1 MKQSGQS
8 NGGESFSDAMRVGT
22 LLGRSLRHYA
32 KSHLGTLSGAIVAGA
47 VLVGALS
54 VGDSVRGSLREMAWA
69 RLGSVEFA
77 LVAGDRIFR
86 SELAE
91 ELQEGLGREVTGVLA
106 ALGTASGKGGE
117 TRANQVNVLGVE
129 ADFWDLAR
137 RSTVM
142 AIAPGSV
149 VLNDALARQ
158 LKAKVGDSIL
168 FRVPKPSGLSREAP
182 LSPEEDASVAMRLT
196 VQAIVGDEQFG
207 RFSLHASQI
216 PPFNAFVSRSDLQ
229 KRLVREGGANLL
241 LVGGE
246 ARGVLGGQSA
256 EALDLAL
263 LAAELRR
270 HWCLADAQLTL
281 KKLSEGRG
289 FELRSERVFLE
300 EAVAEAARQTL
311 GEARGVLTYFVNSMS
326 VGNRR
331 NPYSMAAA
339 VAPPLAPADLADD
352 EIVINQWLA
361 EDLSAAPGDHLTM
374 KYYVVGLGRELV
386 EKEAVFVIKSI
397 VPLAGKYADADL
409 MPDFPGL
416 KDAENCRDWDT
427 GFPIELDWI
436 RDKDNAYWEEHRGTP
451 KAFVSAAAGARL
463 WKNRFGSLTALR
475 FPDRGLAAV
484 DWEARLAAAIGPESV
499 GLSFSPVKEAAMA
512 SASQSQDF
520 GGLFVGFSF
529 FLILAALLLMSLL
542 FQFSMEQRSRETGIL
557 LALGWRPNAVK
568 RLLYGEGGALA
579 GLGAVLGAA
588 GGVVYAQAM
597 LYGLTTVWKEAVG
610 TSAISF
616 HFQWETLLVGS
627 LGGAIAAWL
636 TIWLTVRAQTA
647 RSARELLQ
655 SAGAEEVLGQDGS
668 RWFSPLAIVAFVAA
682 VGLIGWALAARE
694 EQSAGLFFGAGGLL
708 LISGMAA
715 ALWRLRRRAKFSGVR
730 PLNLATIGIRGGSRR
745 VKRSAVTIGL
755 LACGSFLVVAV
766 GANKLDAVKDA
777 AKRNSGTGGFLFWG
791 QTTQPVLHDLNGQS
805 GRDFFL
811 LDGEEISEARF
822 VSFRVLPGE
831 DASCLNLNRAQR
843 PQLMG
848 VNPAELA
855 SRKAFAFAAADRMQ
869 FSEANPWLLLNERR
883 ADGAIPAIADQNSM
897 RWAMGKKIGDKLS
910 YTDGRGRPFE
920 IVLVGAVANSVL
932 QGNLILAESRFVELY
947 PRESGYRTFLVDAPA
962 AYQEKLA
969 STLSRALRDFGLEL
983 TPTAQ
988 RLSNFNKVQNTYLL
1002 TFQVLGGL
1010 GLLLGSV
1017 GLGIVVARNVWER
1030 RGELA
1035 LLQAVGFRPGALR
1048 WLVLS
1053 EHAALLAAGL
1063 FIGTGA
1069 ALIAVLPN
1077 LLSPGAEIPYVSLG
1091 ATLLA
1096 VLGSGLLW
1104 TWLAACASLRG
1115 RLLESLRND

>member
-1 MKQSGQS
+1 MTQSGQS
-8 NGGESFSDAMRVGT
+8 NGSIRIWT

-32 KSHLGTLSGAIVAGA
+32 KSHLGTLAGAVVAGA

-54 VGDSVRGSLREMAWA
+54 VGDSVRGSLREMALA

-77 LVAGDRIFR
+77 LVANDRIFR
-86 SELAE
+86 SALAE
-91 ELQEGLGREVTGVLA
+91 ELQEGLGREVAGVLA
-106 ALGTASGKGGE
+106 LLGTASGNGGA

-129 ADFWDLAR
+129 ADFWGLAR
-137 RSTVM
+137 RPAAMT
-142 AIAPGSV
+142 IAPGRV
-149 VLNDALARQ
+149 VLSDALARQ

-196 VQAIVGDEQFG
+196 VQAIVGDERFG
-207 RFSLHASQI
+207 RFSLRASQI
-216 PPFNAFVSRSDLQ
+216 PPFNAFVSRGDLQ
-229 KRLVREGGANLL
+229 RRLEQEGGANLL
-241 LVGGE
+241 LVGAE
-246 ARGVLGGQSA
+246 ARGVSGGKPS
-256 EALDLAL
+256 EVLDSAL
-263 LAAELRR
+263 LTAELRR
-270 HWCLADAQLTL
+270 HWRLTDAQLVL
-281 KKLSEGRG
+281 KKLPKGRG
-289 FELRSERVFLE
+289 LELRSERVFLE
-300 EAVAEAARQTL
+300 AALVEAAQKAV
-311 GEARGVLTYFVNSMS
+311 GEASGVLTYFVNSMS
-326 VGNRR
+326 VGSRR
-331 NPYSMAAA
+331 NPYSMVAA

-361 EDLSAAPGDHLTM
+361 EDLAAAPGDRLTM

-386 EKEAVFVIKSI
+386 EKEAVFAVKSI
-397 VPLAGKYADADL
+397 VPLAGVYADADL

-436 RDKDNAYWEEHRGTP
+436 RDQDNAYWEAHRGTP

-463 WKNRFGSLTALR
+463 WKNRFGSLTAIR
-475 FPDRGLAAV
+475 FPDRGLEAV
-484 DWEARLAAAIGPESV
+484 DWEARLAAALGPESV

-512 SASQSQDF
+512 SANQSQDF

-529 FLILAALLLMSLL
+529 FLILAALILMSLL

-568 RLLYGEGGALA
+568 WLLYCEGGALA
-579 GLGAVLGAA
+579 GLGAVWGAA
-588 GGVVYAQAM
+588 CGVVYAQAM

-616 HFQWETLLVGS
+616 HFQWETLLLGS
-627 LGGAIAAWL
+627 LGSAIAGWL
-636 TIWLTVRAQTA
+636 TIWLTARAQTA
-647 RSARELLQ
+647 RPARELLQ
-655 SAGAEEVLGQDGS
+655 SAGAEEVSVQDGS
-668 RWFSPLAIVAFVAA
+668 RWFPSLAIVAFVAA
-682 VGLIGWALAARE
+682 VGLIGWALASRE
-694 EQSAGLFFGAGGLL
+694 EQSAELFFGAGGLL
-708 LISGMAA
+708 LVSGMAG
-715 ALWRLRRRAKFSGVR
+715 ALWRLRRRAKFGGVR
-730 PLNLATIGIRGGSRR
+730 PLNLVAVGIRGGSRR
-745 VKRSAVTIGL
+745 VKRSATTIGL

-791 QTTQPVLHDLNGQS
+791 RTTQPVLHDLNGQS

-811 LDGEEISEARF
+811 LDGEEMSGARF

-855 SRKAFAFAAADRMQ
+855 SRKAFTFVAADRTQ
-869 FSEANPWLLLNERR
+869 SNVANPWLLLNERR
-883 ADGAIPAIADQNSM
+883 VDGAVPAIADQNSM
-897 RWAMGKKIGDKLS
+897 QWAMGKKIGDKLP
-910 YTDGRGRPFE
+910 YTDGQGKPFE
-920 IVLVGAVANSVL
+920 VVLVGAVANSVL

-969 STLSRALRDFGLEL
+969 STLSRALRGFGLEL

-988 RLSNFNKVQNTYLL
+988 RLSDFNKVQNTYLL
-1002 TFQVLGGL
+1002 TFQMLGGL

-1053 EHAALLAAGL
+1053 KHAALLATGL

-1077 LLSPGAEIPYVSLG
+1077 LLSPGAEFPYVSLG
-1091 ATLLA
+1091 TTLLA

-1104 TWLAACASLRG
+1104 TWLATCASLRG
-1115 RLLESLRND
+1115 RLLKSLRND

>member
-1 MKQSGQS
+1 
-8 NGGESFSDAMRVGT
+8 MRIRT
-22 LLGRSLRHYA
+22 LAGRSLRHYA
-32 KSHLGTLSGAIVAGA
+32 KSHLGTLAGAVVAGA
-47 VLVGALS
+47 VLMGALS
-54 VGDSVRGSLREMAWA
+54 VGDSVRGSLREMALA

-86 SELAE
+86 DALAE
-91 ELQEGLGREVTGVLA
+91 ELQEGLGREVAGVLA
-106 ALGTASGKGGE
+106 ALGTASGNGGQ

-129 ADFWDLAR
+129 PDFWGLAR
-137 RSTVM
+137 RPTALAM
-142 AIAPGSV
+142 EPGSV
-149 VLNDALARQ
+149 ALNDALARQ
-158 LKAKVGDSIL
+158 LRAKIGDSIL

-182 LSPEEDASVAMRLT
+182 FSPEEDASVAMRLT
-196 VQAIVGDEQFG
+196 VQEIVGDEGFG

-216 PPFNAFVSRSDLQ
+216 SPFNAFVSRSDLQ
-229 KRLVREGGANLL
+229 KRLEQEGGANLL
-241 LVGGE
+241 LVASQAKG
-246 ARGVLGGQSA
+246 AAKPA
-256 EALDLAL
+256 EALDSAL
-263 LAAELRR
+263 LAGELRR
-270 HWCLADAQLTL
+270 HWRLADAQLAL
-281 KKLSEGRG
+281 KKLPDGRG

-300 EAVAEAARQTL
+300 EAVAEASRDAL
-311 GEARGVLTYFVNSMS
+311 GEAKGVLTYFVNSMS
-326 VGNRR
+326 VGDRR

-339 VAPPLAPADLADD
+339 VAPPLAPADLAED

-361 EDLSAAPGDHLTM
+361 EDLAAAPGDRLTM

-386 EKEAVFVIKSI
+386 EEESVFLVKSI
-397 VPLAGKYADADL
+397 VPLSGMYADPDL

-451 KAFVSAAAGARL
+451 KAFVSTASGARL

-475 FPDRGLAAV
+475 FPDQGLAAM

-499 GLSFSPVKEAAMA
+499 GLSFSPVKEAALA
-512 SASQSQDF
+512 SASRSQDF

-529 FLILAALLLMSLL
+529 FLILAALILMSLL
-542 FQFSMEQRSRETGIL
+542 FQFSMEQRSRETGLL
-557 LALGWRPNAVK
+557 LALGWKPSAVK
-568 RLLYGEGGALA
+568 RLLYCEGGALA
-579 GLGAVLGAA
+579 GLGAMLGAA

-597 LYGLTTVWKEAVG
+597 LYGLTTVWKKAVG
-610 TSAISF
+610 TSAISL
-616 HFQWETLLVGS
+616 HFRWETLLWGS

-636 TIWLTVRAQTA
+636 TIWLTARAQTA
-647 RSARELLQ
+647 QSARELLQ
-655 SAGAEEVLGQDGS
+655 GAGAEEVSSQDWG
-668 RWFSPLAIVAFVAA
+668 RWFSLLPLVAFAAA
-682 VGLIGWALAARE
+682 VGLIGWALAAGE
-694 EQSAGLFFGAGGLL
+694 GQSAGLFFGAGGLL
-708 LISGMAA
+708 LVSGMAG
-715 ALWRLRRRAKFSGVR
+715 ALRRLRRRAKFNGVR
-730 PLNLATIGIRGGSRR
+730 PLNLAAVGIRGSSRR
-745 VKRSAVTIGL
+745 VKRSAATIGL

-766 GANKLDAVKDA
+766 GANKLDAVKNA
-777 AKRNSGTGGFLFWG
+777 AKRESGTGGFLFWG
-791 QTTQPVLHDLNGQS
+791 QTTQPVLHDLNSQS

-811 LDGEEISEARF
+811 LDGEELSKARF

-848 VNPAELA
+848 VNPADLA
-855 SRKAFAFAAADRMQ
+855 QAFTFAAAARTQSKVD
-869 FSEANPWLLLNERR
+869 NPWLLLNERR
-883 ADGAIPAIADQNSM
+883 ADGAVPAIADWNSM
-897 RWAMGKKIGDKLS
+897 RWAMGKKIGDKIS
-910 YTDGRGRPFE
+910 YIDGGGKPFE

-947 PRESGYRTFLVDAPA
+947 PRQSGYRTFLVDAPA
-962 AYQEKLA
+962 ASQEKVA

-983 TPTAQ
+983 TPTVQ
-988 RLSNFNKVQNTYLL
+988 RLSSFNEVQNTYLL
-1002 TFQVLGGL
+1002 TFQMLGGL

-1035 LLQAVGFRPGALR
+1035 LLQAIGFRPGALR

-1053 EHAALLAAGL
+1053 EHAALLATGL

-1069 ALIAVLPN
+1069 ALIAVLPT
-1077 LLSPGAEIPYVSLG
+1077 LLSPGVEIPYVSLG

-1104 TWLAACASLRG
+1104 TWLSACASLRG

>member
-1 MKQSGQS
+1 
-8 NGGESFSDAMRVGT
+8 MRVWT

-32 KSHLGTLSGAIVAGA
+32 KSHLGTLAGAIVAGA
-47 VLVGALS
+47 VVVGALL
-54 VGDSVRGSLREMAWA
+54 VGDSVRGSLREMALA

-77 LVAGDRIFR
+77 LVGGDRIFR
-86 SELAE
+86 SALAE

-106 ALGTASGKGGE
+106 VLGTASGNGGE
-117 TRANQVNVLGVE
+117 MRANEVNVLGVE
-129 ADFWDLAR
+129 ADFWGLAR
-137 RSTVM
+137 RSAAM
-142 AIAPGSV
+142 EIAPGKV

-158 LKAKVGDSIL
+158 LKAKAGDSIL

-216 PPFNAFVSRSDLQ
+216 PPFNAFVSRGDLQ
-229 KRLVREGGANLL
+229 KRLEQEGGANLL
-241 LVGGE
+241 LVGAE
-246 ARGVLGGQSA
+246 ARGVLDGKSA
-256 EALDLAL
+256 EALDSVL
-263 LAAELRR
+263 LTAELRR
-270 HWCLADAQLTL
+270 RWRLADAQLGL
-281 KKLSEGRG
+281 KRLAGGRG

-300 EAVAEAARQTL
+300 EAVAEAARDAV
-311 GEARGVLTYFVNSMS
+311 GEAGGVLTYFVNSMS
-326 VGNRR
+326 VRDRR
-331 NPYSMAAA
+331 NPYSMVAA
-339 VAPPLAPADLADD
+339 VAPPLAPADLAED

-361 EDLSAAPGDHLTM
+361 EDLAAAPGDRLTM
-374 KYYVVGLGRELV
+374 KYYVVGLDRELV
-386 EKEAVFVIKSI
+386 EKEAVFVVKSV
-397 VPLAGKYADADL
+397 VPLAGVYADADL

-416 KDAENCRDWDT
+416 KDVENCRDWDT

-451 KAFVSAAAGARL
+451 KAFVSEAAGARL
-463 WKNRFGSLTALR
+463 WKNRFGSLTAIR
-475 FPDRGLAAV
+475 FPDGGLEAE
-484 DWEARLAAAIGPESV
+484 DWEARLAAALGPESV
-499 GLSFSPVKEAAMA
+499 GLSFSPVKAAALA

-557 LALGWRPNAVK
+557 LALGWRPNTVK

-579 GLGAVLGAA
+579 GLGAVVGAA

-597 LYGLTTVWKEAVG
+597 LYGLTTVWKEAIG

-616 HFQWETLLVGS
+616 HFQWETLLLGS
-627 LGGAIAAWL
+627 LGGAVAGWL
-636 TIWLTVRAQTA
+636 TIWLTARAQTA
-647 RSARELLQ
+647 RPARELLQ
-655 SAGAEEVLGQDGS
+655 SAGAEEVFGQDGR
-668 RWFSPLAIVAFVAA
+668 RWFSSLAMVAFAAA
-682 VGLIGWALAARE
+682 VGLIGWALVSRE
-694 EQSAGLFFGAGGLL
+694 EGPSAGLFFGAGGLL
-708 LISGMAA
+708 LVSGMAG

-730 PLNLATIGIRGGSRR
+730 SLNLAAVGIRGGSRR
-745 VKRSAVTIGL
+745 VKRSAATIGL

-766 GANKLDAVKDA
+766 GANKLNAVKDA

-791 QTTQPVLHDLNGQS
+791 RTTQPVLHDLNSPS

-811 LDGEEISEARF
+811 LDGEEMSAARF

-831 DASCLNLNRAQR
+831 DASCLNLNRAQN

-848 VNPAELA
+848 VNPAELV
-855 SRKAFAFAAADRMQ
+855 SRKAFTFAAVDRTQ
-869 FSEANPWLLLNERR
+869 SNGANPWLLLNERR
-883 ADGAIPAIADQNSM
+883 ADGAVPAIADQNSM
-897 RWAMGKKIGDKLS
+897 QWAMGKQIGDKLS

-947 PRESGYRTFLVDAPA
+947 PHESGYRTFLVDVPA
-962 AYQEKLA
+962 ASQEKLA

-988 RLSNFNKVQNTYLL
+988 RLSDFNKVQNTYLL
-1002 TFQVLGGL
+1002 TFQMLGGL

-1053 EHAALLAAGL
+1053 EHAALLSAGL

-1069 ALIAVLPN
+1069 ALIAVLPKM
-1077 LLSPGAEIPYVSLG
+1077 LSPGSEFPYGSLG

-1096 VLGSGLLW
+1096 VVGSGLLW

-1115 RLLESLRND
+1115 RLLESLRNE

>member
-1 MKQSGQS
+1 
-8 NGGESFSDAMRVGT
+8 MRVWT

-32 KSHLGTLSGAIVAGA
+32 KSHLGTLAGAVVAGA

-54 VGDSVRGSLREMAWA
+54 VGDSVRGSLREMALA

-86 SELAE
+86 SALAE
-91 ELQEGLGREVTGVLA
+91 ELQEGLGREVAGVLA
-106 ALGTASGKGGE
+106 ALGTASGNGGQ
-117 TRANQVNVLGVE
+117 TRANEVNVLGVE
-129 ADFWDLAR
+129 TDFWDLAR
-137 RSTVM
+137 RPSAM

-158 LKAKVGDSIL
+158 LKAKAGDSIL

-196 VQAIVGDEQFG
+196 VQAIAGDEGFG

-229 KRLVREGGANLL
+229 NRLEQEGGANLL
-241 LVGGE
+241 LVGAE
-246 ARGVLGGQSA
+246 ARSVLGGNPA
-256 EALDLAL
+256 EAWDSAL
-263 LAAELRR
+263 LTAKLRR
-270 HWCLADAQLTL
+270 RWRLADAQLTL
-281 KKLSEGRG
+281 KKLSEGG
-289 FELRSERVFLE
+289 GLELRSERVFLE
-300 EAVAEAARQTL
+300 EAVAEAAREAL
-311 GEARGVLTYFVNSMS
+311 GEASGVLTYFVNSIS
-326 VGNRR
+326 VGSRR
-331 NPYSMAAA
+331 NPYSMVAAI
-339 VAPPLAPADLADD
+339 APPLVPADLADD

-361 EDLSAAPGDHLTM
+361 EDLAAAPGDRLTM
-374 KYYVVGLGRELV
+374 KYYVVGLGRELA
-386 EKEAVFVIKSI
+386 EEEAVFVVKSV
-397 VPLAGKYADADL
+397 VPLAGVYADADL

-436 RDKDNAYWEEHRGTP
+436 RDKDNVYWEEHRGTP
-451 KAFVSAAAGARL
+451 KAFVSEAAGARL

-475 FPDRGLAAV
+475 FPNQGLEAAE
-484 DWEARLAAAIGPESV
+484 WEARLAAAIGPESV
-499 GLSFSPVKEAAMA
+499 GLSFSPVKEAALAAA
-512 SASQSQDF
+512 SRSQDF

-557 LALGWRPNAVK
+557 LALGWRPSAVK
-568 RLLYGEGGALA
+568 RLLYCEGGALA
-579 GLGAVLGAA
+579 GLGAALGAA
-588 GGVVYAQAM
+588 GGVIYAQAM
-597 LYGLTTVWKEAVG
+597 LYGLTTIWKKAIG
-610 TSAISF
+610 TSAIHF
-616 HFQWETLLVGS
+616 HFRWETLLWGS

-636 TIWLTVRAQTA
+636 TIWLTARAQTA

-655 SAGAEEVLGQDGS
+655 GAGAEEVSNQGGI
-668 RWFSPLAIVAFVAA
+668 RWFSLSSLVAFAAA
-682 VGLIGWALAARE
+682 VGLIGWALTAGQG
-694 EQSAGLFFGAGGLL
+694 QSAGLFFGAGGLL
-708 LISGMAA
+708 LISGMAY
-715 ALWRLRRRAKFSGVR
+715 ALRQLRLRAKFSGVR
-730 PLNLATIGIRGGSRR
+730 SLNLAAIGIRGSSRR
-745 VKRSAVTIGL
+745 GKRSAATIGL

-766 GANKLDAVKDA
+766 GANKLDAVKNA
-777 AKRNSGTGGFLFWG
+777 AKRGSGTGGFLFWG
-791 QTTQPVLHDLNGQS
+791 RTTQPVLHDLNGQS
-805 GRDFFL
+805 GREFFL
-811 LDGEEISEARF
+811 LDEEELSEARF

-855 SRKAFAFAAADRMQ
+855 SRKAFTFAAAERARAGV
-869 FSEANPWLLLNERR
+869 ENPWLLLNERR
-883 ADGAIPAIADQNSM
+883 ADGAVPAIADWNSM
-897 RWAMGKKIGDKLS
+897 RWAMGKKVGDKIR
-910 YTDGRGRPFE
+910 YTDGRGHIFE

-962 AYQEKLA
+962 ASQEKVA
-969 STLSRALRDFGLEL
+969 SALSRALRDFGLEL

-988 RLSNFNKVQNTYLL
+988 RLANFNEVQNTYLL
-1002 TFQVLGGL
+1002 TFQMLGGL
-1010 GLLLGSV
+1010 GLLLGSG

-1048 WLVLS
+1048 WLVLI
-1053 EHAALLAAGL
+1053 EHAALLATGL
-1063 FIGTGA
+1063 FIGAGS
-1069 ALIAVLPN
+1069 ALIAVLPT
-1077 LLSPGAEIPYVSLG
+1077 LLSPGAEISYVSLG
-1091 ATLLA
+1091 ASLLT

>member
-1 MKQSGQS
+1 
-8 NGGESFSDAMRVGT
+8 MRVWT
-22 LLGRSLRHYA
+22 LLGRSLWHYA
-32 KSHLGTLSGAIVAGA
+32 KSHLGTLAGAAVAGA

-54 VGDSVRGSLREMAWA
+54 VGDSVRGSLREMALA

-86 SELAE
+86 DALAE
-91 ELQEGLGREVTGVLA
+91 ELQEGLGREVVGVLA
-106 ALGTASGKGGE
+106 ALGTASGNGGE
-117 TRANQVNVLGVE
+117 TRANEVNVLGVE
-129 ADFWDLAR
+129 SDFWGLAR
-137 RSTVM
+137 RPSVL
-142 AIAPGSV
+142 AIEPGSV

-182 LSPEEDASVAMRLT
+182 LSPEEDASVATRLR
-196 VQAIVGDEQFG
+196 VQAIAGDEGFG
-207 RFSLHASQI
+207 RFSLRASQI
-216 PPFNAFVSRSDLQ
+216 PPFNAFVSRGDLQ
-229 KRLVREGGANLL
+229 KRLGQEGGANLL
-241 LVGGE
+241 LVASE
-246 ARGVLGGQSA
+246 SEGVLGGQSSGT
-256 EALDLAL
+256 LDSAL

-270 HWCLADAQLTL
+270 CWRLADAQLGL
-281 KKLSEGRG
+281 KRLSEGRG
-289 FELRSERVFLE
+289 LELRSERVFLE
-300 EAVAEAARQTL
+300 EAVVEAARDAV
-311 GEARGVLTYFVNSMS
+311 GEAGGVLTYFVNSMS
-326 VGNRR
+326 VGDRR
-331 NPYSMAAA
+331 NPYSMVAA
-339 VAPPLAPADLADD
+339 VAPPLAPADLAED

-361 EDLSAAPGDHLTM
+361 EDLAAAPGDRLTM
-374 KYYVVGLGRELV
+374 KYYVVGLGREL
-386 EKEAVFVIKSI
+386 EEEEAVFVVKSI
-397 VPLAGKYADADL
+397 VPLAGVYADADL

-451 KAFVSAAAGARL
+451 KAFVSEAAGARL

-475 FPDRGLAAV
+475 FSDQGLEAT
-484 DWEARLAAAIGPESV
+484 DWEGRLAAAIGPESV
-499 GLSFSPVKEAAMA
+499 GFSFSPVKEAALA

-520 GGLFVGFSF
+520 GELFVGFSF
-529 FLILAALLLMSLL
+529 FLILAALLLVSLL
-542 FQFSMEQRSRETGIL
+542 FQFSVEQRSRETGIL

-568 RLLYGEGGALA
+568 RLLYCEGGALA
-579 GLGAVLGAA
+579 GFGAALGAA

-597 LYGLTTVWKEAVG
+597 LYGLATVWKEAVG

-616 HFQWETLLVGS
+616 HFQWETLLLGS

-636 TIWLTVRAQTA
+636 TIWLTARAQA
-647 RSARELLQ
+647 SRPARELLQ
-655 SAGAEEVLGQDGS
+655 SAGVEEVFGQEGS
-668 RWFSPLAIVAFVAA
+668 RWFFSVGIVSFVGA

-708 LISGMAA
+708 LVSGMAG
-715 ALWRLRRRAKFSGVR
+715 ALWWLRRRAKFSGVR
-730 PLNLATIGIRGGSRR
+730 PLNLVAVGIRGGSRR
-745 VKRSAVTIGL
+745 IKRSGATIGL

-777 AKRNSGTGGFLFWG
+777 AKRSSGTGGFLFWG
-791 QTTQPVLHDLNGQS
+791 RTTQPVLHDLNGQS

-811 LDGEEISEARF
+811 LDGEEMLAARF

-855 SRKAFAFAAADRMQ
+855 SRKAFTFAAVDRARADVK
-869 FSEANPWLLLNERR
+869 NPWLLLNERR
-883 ADGAIPAIADQNSM
+883 ADGAVPAIADQNSM
-897 RWAMGKKIGDKLS
+897 RWAMGKKIGDKLR

-920 IVLVGAVANSVL
+920 VVLVGAVANSVL

-962 AYQEKLA
+962 ASQEKLA
-969 STLSRALRDFGLEL
+969 STLSRALRDLGLEL
-983 TPTAQ
+983 TPTVR
-988 RLSNFNKVQNTYLL
+988 RLSDFNEVQNTYLL
-1002 TFQVLGGL
+1002 TFQMLGGL
-1010 GLLLGSV
+1010 GLLLGSA

-1030 RGELA
+1030 RGEMA

-1048 WLVLS
+1048 WLILS
-1053 EHAALLAAGL
+1053 EHAALLATGL
-1063 FIGTGA
+1063 FIGTGS
-1069 ALIAVLPN
+1069 ALIAVLPT

-1091 ATLLA
+1091 STLLA

-1104 TWLAACASLRG
+1104 TWLAAWTSLRG

>member
-1 MKQSGQS
+1 M
-8 NGGESFSDAMRVGT
+8 MVWT

-32 KSHLGTLSGAIVAGA
+32 KSHLGTLAGAVVAGA

-54 VGDSVRGSLREMAWA
+54 VGDSVRGSLQEMALA
-69 RLGSVEFA
+69 RLGLVEFA

-86 SELAE
+86 DALAE
-91 ELQEGLGREVTGVLA
+91 ELQEGLGREVAGVLA
-106 ALGTASGKGGE
+106 ALGTASGNGGE
-117 TRANQVNVLGVE
+117 TRANEVNVLGVE
-129 ADFWDLAR
+129 ADFWGLAR
-137 RSTVM
+137 RSAAM
-142 AIAPGSV
+142 AIEPGSV

-158 LKAKVGDSIL
+158 LKADVGDSIL

-182 LSPEEDASVAMRLT
+182 LSPEEDASVVMRLR
-196 VQAIVGDEQFG
+196 VQAIVGDEGFG
-207 RFSLHASQI
+207 RFSLRASQI
-216 PPFNAFVSRSDLQ
+216 PPFNAFVSRGDLQ
-229 KRLVREGGANLL
+229 RRLEQEGGANLL
-241 LVGGE
+241 LVASE
-246 ARGVLGGQSA
+246 AEGVLGSWSSG
-256 EALDLAL
+256 EALDSAL
-263 LAAELRR
+263 LEAELRR
-270 HWCLADAQLTL
+270 CWRLADAQLVL
-281 KKLSEGRG
+281 KRLSEGG
-289 FELRSERVFLE
+289 GLELRSERVFLE
-300 EAVAEAARQTL
+300 EAVAEAARDAV
-311 GEARGVLTYFVNSMS
+311 GGAGGVLTYFVNSMS
-326 VGNRR
+326 VGDRR
-331 NPYSMAAA
+331 NPYSMVAA
-339 VAPPLAPADLADD
+339 VAPPLAPADLAED

-361 EDLSAAPGDHLTM
+361 EDLASAPGDRLTM
-374 KYYVVGLGRELV
+374 KYYVVGLGRELA
-386 EKEAVFVIKSI
+386 EEEAVFVVKSV
-397 VPLAGKYADADL
+397 VPLAGVYADADL

-427 GFPIELDWI
+427 GFPIDLDWI

-475 FPDRGLAAV
+475 FSDQGLDAAA
-484 DWEARLAAAIGPESV
+484 WEARLAAAIGPESV
-499 GLSFSPVKEAAMA
+499 GLSFSPVKAAAIA

-529 FLILAALLLMSLL
+529 FLILAALLLVSLL
-542 FQFSMEQRSRETGIL
+542 FQFSVEQRSRETGIL
-557 LALGWRPNAVK
+557 LALGWRPRAVK
-568 RLLYGEGGALA
+568 LLLYCEGVALA
-579 GLGAVLGAA
+579 GFGVALGAA

-597 LYGLTTVWKEAVG
+597 LYGLATVWKEAVG

-616 HFQWETLLVGS
+616 HFQWETLLLGS

-636 TIWLTVRAQTA
+636 TIGLTARAQA
-647 RSARELLQ
+647 SRPARELLQ
-655 SAGAEEVLGQDGS
+655 SAGAEEVFGREGS
-668 RWFSPLAIVAFVAA
+668 RWFSSVGIVSFAAA
-682 VGLIGWALAARE
+682 VGLIGWALAARD
-694 EQSAGLFFGAGGLL
+694 EQSVGLFFGAGGLL
-708 LISGMAA
+708 LVSGMAG
-715 ALWRLRRRAKFSGVR
+715 ALQRLRRRAKFSGVR
-730 PLNLATIGIRGGSRR
+730 PLNLVAVGIRGGSRR
-745 VKRSAVTIGL
+745 IKRSGSTIGL

-777 AKRNSGTGGFLFWG
+777 AKRSSGTGGFLFWG
-791 QTTQPVLHDLNGQS
+791 RTTQPVLHDLNRQS

-811 LDGEEISEARF
+811 LDGEEMLEVRF

-855 SRKAFAFAAADRMQ
+855 SRKAFTFAAANRAQ
-869 FSEANPWLLLNERR
+869 SSGANPWMLLNERR
-883 ADGAIPAIADQNSM
+883 TDGAVPAIADQNSM

-920 IVLVGAVANSVL
+920 VVLVGAVANSVL

-962 AYQEKLA
+962 ASQEKLA

-983 TPTAQ
+983 TPTVR
-988 RLSNFNKVQNTYLL
+988 RLSEFNEVQNTYLL
-1002 TFQVLGGL
+1002 TFQMLGGL
-1010 GLLLGSV
+1010 GLLLGSA

-1030 RGELA
+1030 RGEMA
-1035 LLQAVGFRPGALR
+1035 VLQAVGFRPGALR
-1048 WLVLS
+1048 WLILS
-1053 EHAALLAAGL
+1053 EHAALLATGL

-1069 ALIAVLPN
+1069 ALIAVLPT

-1091 ATLLA
+1091 FTLLA

-1104 TWLAACASLRG
+1104 TWLAACVSLRG

>member
-1 MKQSGQS
+1 MTQSGTS
-8 NGGESFSDAMRVGT
+8 NDAMRVGT
-22 LLGRSLRHYA
+22 LLRRSLRHYA
-32 KSHLGTLSGAIVAGA
+32 KSHLGTLAGAVVAGS

-54 VGDSVRGSLREMAWA
+54 VGDSVRGSLREMALA

-86 SELAE
+86 SALAE
-91 ELQEGLGREVTGVLA
+91 ELQNGLAREVAGVLA
-106 ALGTASGKGGE
+106 ALGTASGNGGQ

-129 ADFWDLAR
+129 ADFWGLAR
-137 RSTVM
+137 QPSAM
-142 AIAPGSV
+142 AIEPGNV

-158 LKAKVGDSIL
+158 LKAKIGDWIL

-196 VQAIVGDEQFG
+196 VQAIVGDAQFG

-229 KRLVREGGANLL
+229 RRLEQEGGANLL
-241 LVGGE
+241 LIASQTE
-246 ARGVLGGQSA
+246 GVLESKPS
-256 EALDLAL
+256 EALDSAL
-263 LAAELRR
+263 LMAELRR
-270 HWCLADAQLTL
+270 HWRLADAQLAL
-281 KKLSEGRG
+281 KKLPEGRG
-289 FELRSERVFLE
+289 LELRSKRVFLE
-300 EAVAEAARQTL
+300 EAVAEAARDAL
-311 GEARGVLTYFVNSMS
+311 GEAKGILTYFVNSMS
-326 VGNRR
+326 VGDRR
-331 NPYSMAAA
+331 NPYSMVAA
-339 VAPPLAPADLADD
+339 VAPPLAPADLAEN

-361 EDLSAAPGDHLTM
+361 EDLDAAPGDRLMM

-386 EKEAVFVIKSI
+386 EEEAVFVVKSI
-397 VPLAGKYADADL
+397 VPLSGMYADADL

-416 KDAENCRDWDT
+416 KDAENCREWDT

-475 FPDRGLAAV
+475 FPDGGLEAA
-484 DWEARLAAAIGPESV
+484 DWEGRLAAAIGPESV
-499 GLSFSPVKEAAMA
+499 GLSFSPVKEAAIA

-542 FQFSMEQRSRETGIL
+542 FQFGMEQRSRETGIL

-568 RLLYGEGGALA
+568 RLLYWEGGALA
-579 GLGAVLGAA
+579 GLGAALGAGSGA
-588 GGVVYAQAM
+588 LYAQAM
-597 LYGLTTVWKEAVG
+597 LYGLTTVWKKAVG

-616 HFQWETLLVGS
+616 HFQWETLLFGS

-636 TIWLTVRAQTA
+636 TIWLTAKSQTA

-655 SAGAEEVLGQDGS
+655 GAGAEEISSQDGS
-668 RWFSPLAIVAFVAA
+668 RWFSLLSLVALAAA
-682 VGLIGWALAARE
+682 VGLIGWALAAGE
-694 EQSAGLFFGAGGLL
+694 GQSAGLFFGAGGLL
-708 LISGMAA
+708 LVSGMAG
-715 ALWRLRRRAKFSGVR
+715 ALRQLRRRAKFNGVR
-730 PLNLATIGIRGGSRR
+730 PLNLAAVGIRGGSRR
-745 VKRSAVTIGL
+745 GKRSAATIGL

-777 AKRNSGTGGFLFWG
+777 VKRDSGTGGFLFWG
-791 QTTQPVLHDLNGQS
+791 QTTQPVLHDLNDQS

-811 LDGEEISEARF
+811 LDGEEMSKARF

-831 DASCLNLNRAQR
+831 DASCLNLNRTQR

-848 VNPAELA
+848 VNPADLA
-855 SRKAFAFAAADRMQ
+855 ASFTFKATADRGHLNA
-869 FSEANPWLLLNERR
+869 ENPWMLLNERR
-883 ADGAIPAIADQNSM
+883 ADGDIPAIADWNSM
-897 RWAMGKKIGDKLS
+897 RWAMGKKIGDTIR
-910 YTDGRGRPFE
+910 YTDERGNPFK

-932 QGNLILAESRFVELY
+932 QGNLVLAESRFVEMY
-947 PRESGYRTFLVDAPA
+947 PRQSGYRIFLVDAPPA
-962 AYQEKLA
+962 SQEKVA

-983 TPTAQ
+983 TPTVQ
-988 RLSNFNKVQNTYLL
+988 RLSDFNEVQNTYLL
-1002 TFQVLGGL
+1002 TFQMLGGL

-1053 EHAALLAAGL
+1053 EHAALLVTGL

-1069 ALIAVLPN
+1069 ALIAVLPT

-1096 VLGSGLLW
+1096 VLESGLLW